1 MGHRPATFLPGGA
14 AVSESQ
20 CATPGHLNWMGL
32 GCPQSPGRAGEKLA
46 KLSAFCFDLF
56 DASSHLDFE
65 DISRFL
71 NSLNN
76 SFDAYS
82 KPPESHNEFPA
93 EPFASNAESDRDQPE
108 LVLPKVRV
116 RGDTCVSLPVSAS
129 RIKWKLAPPSIL
141 ALF

>member
-1 MGHRPATFLPGGA
+1 MSSAQLDMLERLEELVDYYLKCEPVTLASL
-14 AVSESQ
+14 
-20 CATPGHLNWMGL
+20 
-32 GCPQSPGRAGEKLA
+32 GRAGEKLA